1 MISVLRAGLLF
12 SIVFGSLG
20 TAENNRSLG
29 YLHEQ
34 HPIMGYEKL
43 DFYYKCT
50 DGIETTVSQVS
61 CLRKEL
67 QLWEE
72 VLADINLFVSKTGF
86 GNDAALSKNNYTTA
100 QKSWKKFVAADCRMQ
115 TDLFKGGSYASV
127 LWYQCRAEKAKIR
140 VLQLI
145 EYKVM
150 SLIPEVGSEVL
161 SRASKGIR
169 LGCAGFSFTRYT
181 KSHHL
186 ALRSLHIGHYV

>member
-1 MISVLRAGLLF
+1 
-12 SIVFGSLG
+12 
-20 TAENNRSLG
+20 
-29 YLHEQ
+29 

-100 QKSWKKFVAADCRMQ
+100 QKSWKKFVVADCRMQ
-115 TDLFKGGSYASV
+115 ADLFKGGSYASV
-127 LWYQCRAEKAKIR
+127 VWYNCTAEKTKIR
-140 VLQLI
+140 AFELIALI
-145 EYKVM
+145 E
-150 SLIPEVGSEVL
+150 
-161 SRASKGIR
+161 RN
-169 LGCAGFSFTRYT
+169 
-181 KSHHL
+181 
-186 ALRSLHIGHYV
+186 

>member
-1 MISVLRAGLLF
+1 MKMISVLRAGLLF

-86 GNDAALSKNNYTTA
+86 GNNAALSKNNYTTA
-100 QKSWKKFVAADCRMQ
+100 QKSWKKFVVADCRMQ
-115 TDLFKGGSYASV
+115 ADLFKGGSYASV
-127 LWYQCRAEKAKIR
+127 VWYNCTAEKTKIR
-140 VLQLI
+140 AFELIALI
-145 EYKVM
+145 E
-150 SLIPEVGSEVL
+150 
-161 SRASKGIR
+161 RN
-169 LGCAGFSFTRYT
+169 
-181 KSHHL
+181 
-186 ALRSLHIGHYV
+186 